1 MDRVR
6 TLSVG
11 FILVAIL
18 TVACFAG
25 APTQPPQPTGKRVS
39 DRLDPGEVYLVV
51 YSVGDLPVWS
61 RFPKEPHEQ
70 IDPSLLIT
78 HIQTVVAPDSW
89 HNPSVQIRPQLRD
102 ATLLVIQNRKNHRL
116 ISELL
121 AKLHAQADA
130 RVESWVDY
138 HKPNP
143 AASSAV
149 PAR

>member
-39 DRLDPGEVYLVV
+39 DRLDPGEVYVVV
-51 YSVGDLPVWS
+51 YSVRDLPVWS
-61 RFPKEPHEQ
+61 RFPKYAHEQ
-70 IDPSLLIT
+70 FDPSLLIA

-89 HNPSVQIRPQLRD
+89 HNPSVQIQPFIREAALIV
-102 ATLLVIQNRKNHRL
+102 TQNRKNHRL

-143 AASSAV
+143 ATSSAV

>member
-51 YSVGDLPVWS
+51 YSVGDLPVWN
-61 RFPKEPHEQ
+61 RFPKEPQEQ
-70 IDPSLLIT
+70 FDPSLPKIERT
-78 HIQTVVAPDSW
+78 TV
-89 HNPSVQIRPQLRD
+89 
-102 ATLLVIQNRKNHRL
+102 
-116 ISELL
+116 
-121 AKLHAQADA
+121 
-130 RVESWVDY
+130 
-138 HKPNP
+138 
-143 AASSAV
+143 
-149 PAR
+149 